1 MSWFEQRVNINSRI
15 RYRCMCAM
23 QTAWLSERNLGSQFL
38 SMARIQLPERG
49 IHVVNI
55 KVYEQISISIES
67 GNCNPAKRTTKQ
79 SGSLR
84 ACPGVESAPR
94 FSLPLQTC
102 RPQLPPCKHRNRKA
116 VTSTSSCQVRLKPAE
131 TRLRNSEYYRV
142 LFAVRKSGRQAS
154 NGEQFPCGQR
164 GQALEAMA

>member
-1 MSWFEQRVNINSRI
+1 MEIDVSWFQQRVNANLQI

-67 GNCNPAKRTTKQ
+67 GNCYPAKRQQSSQGHFGRVRAQNRPRVFLSLSKHADHNFRPANTATEKQ
-79 SGSLR
+79 SQ
-84 ACPGVESAPR
+84 V
-94 FSLPLQTC
+94 LPLA
-102 RPQLPPCKHRNRKA
+102 K
-116 VTSTSSCQVRLKPAE
+116 
-131 TRLRNSEYYRV
+131 YD
-142 LFAVRKSGRQAS
+142 
-154 NGEQFPCGQR
+154 
-164 GQALEAMA
+164 

>member
-1 MSWFEQRVNINSRI
+1 
-15 RYRCMCAM
+15 MCAM

-55 KVYEQISISIES
+55 KVYEQISISIKS
-67 GNCNPAKRTTKQ
+67 GNCYPAKRQQSSQGHFGRVRAQNRPRVSLSLSKHADHNFRPANTATEKQ
-79 SGSLR
+79 SQ
-84 ACPGVESAPR
+84 V
-94 FSLPLQTC
+94 
-102 RPQLPPCKHRNRKA
+102 
-116 VTSTSSCQVRLKPAE
+116 TSSCQVRLKPAE